1 MVVKAQIS
9 QWMDSILPRDAMV
22 MSPHFENT
30 GGIFTDN
37 DWGGFAGALADAVV
51 GYSNPG
57 ENKQTVVT
65 IYPATGTPPLF
76 PLAQARRNEGLA
88 PAAGQPREVALCLSY
103 YSGQNRP
110 RRRGRLYLPVVA
122 TGLGGAM
129 ALRPTAANRAK
140 VLSFGSLLADAGGA
154 DIDWVVWSRM
164 DQVAR
169 PVSNS
174 WVDDEWD
181 TVRSRGLRPT
191 TRTLATHSE

>member
-1 MVVKAQIS
+1 MIVKAQIS

-37 DWGGFAGALADAVV
+37 DWQGFANALADAVV

-65 IYPATGTPPLF
+65 ITDAEGTPPVF
-76 PLAQARRNEGLA
+76 PVATARRNEGLA

-103 YSGQNRP
+103 YSQQNRP
-110 RRRGRLYLPVVA
+110 RSRGRLFLPVVA
-122 TGLGGAM
+122 IGLGGSM

-154 DIDWVVWSRM
+154 DIDWVLWSRM

-169 PVSNS
+169 PVSHS